1 MFFTRNMHAMTFLAE
16 HSQSLS
22 CFYFG
27 DHAAAG
33 TNRACAEEIPLVS
46 HIKGAGMTKKPPALT
61 T

>member
-1 MFFTRNMHAMTFLAE
+1 MTFLAE